1 MIIIV
6 RLALNLGSGCNFQVS
21 IGFMDN
27 IIEEVTGSEYKYG
40 FVTNV
45 ETDTIGKGL
54 NEEVI
59 RNISAKKEEPDWM
72 QEFRLKF
79 RRFGDTLVFVKQWHC
94 AAVRWNL
101 FRGEKIIF

>member
-6 RLALNLGSGCNFQVS
+6 RLALNLGSSCNFQVS

-59 RNISAKKEEPDWM
+59 RIRGQITLRSIAKTVAAA
-72 QEFRLKF
+72 
-79 RRFGDTLVFVKQWHC
+79 RRRNRIGCWNFG
-94 AAVRWNL
+94 
-101 FRGEKIIF
+101 